1 MERAVVDYSTRFRG
15 EGAMKVDVGM
25 KLLQANLVAEED
37 LRRAQKIEQQDQTP
51 LSTALIKL
59 GVISEDRLL
68 QFLSELYETPAVNLE
83 QAQID
88 PQVVKSIPVE
98 LATKNQVMPLA
109 RAGRVLRVAMA
120 NPANFFVID
129 DIKFNS
135 GLEVEVC
142 VSTEGQIKRAID
154 KYYDQ
159 ADSMANMMKSME
171 GDEDVE
177 VVDSTDDEQVSGA
190 ALSEEAPV
198 VKFVNTLMAEAV
210 RRGASDIHVE
220 PYEKKL
226 RVRFRIDGTLYEMMS
241 PPNKMKAAILSRLK
255 IMAELD
261 IAERR
266 VPQDGRIRIRL
277 AGRTIDLRVSTLP
290 TIFGEKIVMRILDKG
305 NLALDLTKLGFE
317 PGPLSNFLRAVE
329 SPYGMVLVTGPT
341 GSGKTTTL
349 YSALSRVNVT
359 GVNIMTAEDPVE
371 YNLEGINQV
380 NVNDAVDL
388 TFSAALKA
396 FLRQDPNIIMVGE
409 IRDKDTASIAIKA
422 ALTGHLVFSTVHTND
437 APSTINRMID
447 MGIEPFLVAS
457 ATNLILAQRLVRRI
471 CGKCKEPVTLS
482 DEVMRELQLSPARAE
497 GATFLKGKGC
507 YECNNTGYRGRQ
519 GIYEVMP
526 VSTKV
531 RDSILARRP
540 TSEIKNLAIKE
551 GMLTLRMDALEK
563 LKRGMTTVEEVLK
576 ESAPD
581 DEPAA

>member
-1 MERAVVDYSTRFRG
+1 
-15 EGAMKVDVGM
+15 MKVDVGM
-25 KLLQANLVAEED
+25 KLLQANLVSEED
-37 LRRAQKIEQQDQTP
+37 LRRAQKIEQQDAQP

-68 QFLSELYETPAVNLE
+68 SFLSELYETPAVNLE
-83 QAQID
+83 QITID
-88 PQVVKSIPVE
+88 PLVVKAIPVE
-98 LATKNQVMPLA
+98 LATKNQVMPIA
-109 RAGRVLRVAMA
+109 RSGRLLRVAMA

-171 GDEDVE
+171 TEEDVE

-210 RRGASDIHVE
+210 RRGASDIHIE

-349 YSALSRVNVT
+349 YSALSRVNLP

-471 CGKCKEPVTLS
+471 CPKCKEQVTLS
-482 DEVMRELQLSPARAE
+482 DEVMRELQLSAARAE
-497 GATFLKGKGC
+497 GATFMKGKGC
-507 YECNNTGYRGRQ
+507 YDCNNTGYRGRQ

-531 RDSILARRP
+531 RDMILARRP
-540 TSEIKNLAIKE
+540 TSEIKNAAIKE

-563 LKRGMTTVEEVLK
+563 LKRGITSVEEVLK

-581 DEPAA
+581 DEAAV

>member
-1 MERAVVDYSTRFRG
+1 
-15 EGAMKVDVGM
+15 MKVDVGM
-25 KLLQANLVAEED
+25 KLLQASLVTEED
-37 LRRAQKIEQQDQTP
+37 LRRAQKLEQQDQAP

-83 QAQID
+83 QIQID

-98 LATKNQVMPLA
+98 LATKNQVMPIA

-159 ADSMANMMKSME
+159 ADSMANMMKTME
-171 GDEDVE
+171 NEEDVE

-210 RRGASDIHVE
+210 RRGASDIHIE

-317 PGPLSNFLRAVE
+317 PGPMANFLRAVE

-349 YSALSRVNVT
+349 YSALSRVNLP

-388 TFSAALKA
+388 TFAAALKA

-457 ATNLILAQRLVRRI
+457 ATNLILAQRLVRRV
-471 CGKCKEPVTLS
+471 CPKCKEQISLD

-497 GATFLKGKGC
+497 GATVMKGKGC
-507 YECNNTGYRGRQ
+507 YDCNNTGYRGRA

-526 VSTKV
+526 VTTKV
-531 RDSILARRP
+531 RDMILARRP
-540 TSEIKNLAIKE
+540 TSEIKNAAIKE

-563 LKRGMTTVEEVLK
+563 LKRGVTTVEEVLK

-581 DEPAA
+581 DEPSA